1 MMMMMLVLLLSLSL
15 FLCLRYVHSYAVHD
29 VYGVHA
35 LDPSTWTL
43 QASKDGISWIVL
55 DTALNTP
62 WISEDGVYYNS
73 LGGVSYNMV

>member
-1 MMMMMLVLLLSLSL
+1 MQWFVPLLPKLVL
-15 FLCLRYVHSYAVHD
+15 CRARYVRSYAVHD

-43 QASKDGISWIVL
+43 QASNDGVTWIIL
-55 DTALNTP
+55 DTAVNTP
-62 WISEDGVYYNS
+62 WISEDGVYYNL